1 MRPFAS
7 AITFA
12 FAITF
17 AATLLGA
24 PARAQDIDDVS
35 RRTQVL
41 QSFELPAIVE
51 ILDELRIVHRERS
64 NGRFINVTFT
74 GGTRATIGRSACRG
88 RTPRCKGLT
97 ISARF
102 GRGKPRWKPL
112 DKLKKVD
119 SFNYKHSFIKAGLDE
134 SGQFYLSRYELN
146 DFGVTRGS
154 IATSLLVFANLSDR
168 FAKHLKAD

>member
-1 MRPFAS
+1 MRSYTIIMAAS
-7 AITFA
+7 AMLLA
-12 FAITF
+12 LP
-17 AATLLGA
+17 AA
-24 PARAQDIDDVS
+24 AQNIDDVS
-35 RRTQVL
+35 RPTQIL
-41 QSFELPAIVE
+41 QEFDLPAILS
-51 ILDELRIVHRERS
+51 ILDELTIVHRERS
-64 NGRFINVTFT
+64 NGRFVNVTFASKV
-74 GGTRATIGRSACRG
+74 RATIGRSACG
-88 RTPRCKGLT
+88 TKALRCKGLT

-102 GRGKPRWKPL
+102 GRGKGKWKLL

-154 IATSLLVFANLSDR
+154 IATSLLAFSKLSDR